1 MTDFNYPDNLNIGG
15 KRVVGQNMAREHILK
30 ILKSGRLSHAYL
42 FSGPPGIGKKALGLA
57 FAELING
64 ISNLTD
70 LDDFAF
76 SKKSSWFTHPD
87 IHLFIPLP
95 TGVSRNELTDRVAL
109 LAGDP
114 YEMIDFGLRPALN
127 SDASSSNRKAF
138 YAIDYFNS
146 EIKPAAYLKP
156 NEGHK
161 TIIMVTNIEKMR
173 KEAAN
178 AFLKLLEEPSENM
191 VFVLTTDHIHSLLPT
206 ITSRCQI
213 IPMQPLSPGEIE
225 QTLVSHDGKDPE
237 DASYLARTTNGNYVY
252 ARFFDADRLKQNRKE
267 IIDYLRSSFTQDPFK
282 IVKIS
287 DGWSE
292 SMNSDGHMALLDLL
306 ETFIRDLMLFRAGAK
321 EESICNI
328 DQLDVIR
335 NFCKSLAKARLE
347 DMIAQTAE
355 ARKLILQN
363 VQSRFIFT
371 VMAIR
376 FSYMMRGLEPP
387 VKDDEQWQH
396 IPAFLNT

>member
-1 MTDFNYPDNLNIGG
+1 MAQITYPDNLDIGG
-15 KRVVGQNMAREHILK
+15 RRIVGQQAAREHILK
-30 ILKSGRLSHAYL
+30 ILHSGRLAHAYL
-42 FSGPPGIGKKALGLA
+42 LSGPPGIGKKALGLA
-57 FAELING
+57 FAEVING
-64 ISNLTD
+64 INNLTD
-70 LDDFAF
+70 LGASAF

-95 TGVSRNELTDRVAL
+95 TGVSRSELTDRVAL

-114 YEMIDFGLRPALN
+114 YEMVDFGLRPALN
-127 SDASSSNRKAF
+127 SDNSSTNRKAF
-138 YAIDYFNS
+138 YAIDYFNG

-161 TIIMVTNIEKMR
+161 TVIVITNIEKMR

-178 AFLKLLEEPSENM
+178 AFLKLLEEPSENLI
-191 VFVLTTDHIHSLLPT
+191 FILTTDHIHSLLPT

-213 IPMQPLSPGEIE
+213 IPMQPLPPREIE
-225 QTLVSHDGKDPE
+225 QALISHDGKDSE
-237 DASYLARTTNGNYVY
+237 DARYLARTTNGNYVY
-252 ARFFDADRLKQNRKE
+252 ARFFEANRLRQNRKE
-267 IIDYLRSSFTQDPFK
+267 IIDYLRAAFTQDPFK

-287 DGWSE
+287 DGWSDA
-292 SMNSDGHMALLDLL
+292 MNSDGHLALIDML
-306 ETFIRDLMLFRAGAK
+306 ETFIHDLMLFQAGAS
-321 EESICNI
+321 EESISNV

-335 NFCKSLAKARLE
+335 KFCDSLAKARLE

-355 ARKLILQN
+355 ARKLIRQN

-376 FSYMMRGLEPP
+376 FSYLMRGRNP
-387 VKDDEQWQH
+387 VVSESDEWRH
-396 IPAFLNT
+396 IPAYLY